1 MTNPR
6 QPISDREIYE
16 TLARMTA
23 TGHDGVLVTVVQTR
37 LSTPRHEGS
46 KMVVHAD
53 GTVTGSVGGGRSE
66 ARVIEEAGLVFK
78 DRECRLLDLDLTKGL
93 GVCGGNMQVFLEPVL
108 RSSPFIIIGAG
119 HVGRAM
125 VEVGF
130 VLPFHFILVDDRP
143 EFLES
148 WQDRPGVQ
156 TILAG
161 PEELAQKIEITER
174 SALLMASRNH
184 QLDTAYLEATLRV
197 ELAGSCKLPYLG
209 VLGSHSKAMRIR
221 GLIDKLGPDFTT
233 RMKDVRM
240 PVGLDIAAET
250 PQEIALSILAEA
262 QAALRGVEPLRNDKN
277 EPIGIPLHSMRKPK
291 INPDSSS
298 GSS

>member
-1 MTNPR
+1 MTSPR

-16 TLARMTA
+16 TLAEMTA

-53 GTVTGSVGGGRSE
+53 GAVTGSVGGGRSE

-78 DRECRLLDLDLTKGL
+78 DRHCRLLDLDLTKGL
-93 GVCGGNMQVFLEPVL
+93 GVCGGSMQVFLEPVL
-108 RSSPFIIIGAG
+108 RSAPFIVIGAG

-125 VEVGF
+125 VEVGCA
-130 VLPFHFILVDDRP
+130 LPFHFILVDDRP

-148 WQDRPGVQ
+148 WQGKPGVQ

-161 PEELAQKIEITER
+161 PEDLVQKIEVTDR
-174 SALLMASRNH
+174 TALLLASRNH
-184 QLDTAYLEATLRV
+184 ELDTAYLEASLRA
-197 ELAGSCKLPYLG
+197 EMAGSCRFPFLG
-209 VLGSHSKAMRIR
+209 VLGSRSKALRVR
-221 GLIDKLGPDFTT
+221 GLIDKMGPEFTA
-233 RMKDVRM
+233 RMRDVRM

-262 QAALRGVEPLRNDKN
+262 QAVLRGVEPLRNDKN
-277 EPIGIPLHSMRKPK
+277 EPVGIPLHSLRKPK
-291 INPDSSS
+291 TTPDSTG